1 MPHSSLAIANEFLH
15 RAREAGHAISHMQ
28 AQKLVY
34 LAHGWCLGAG
44 HGPLIEERFEAWN
57 FGPVERKLYDSL
69 KKYGSGLVT
78 EFIKWGDDTPL
89 NDLEEFPFAFEQM
102 NDFECD
108 LLPYIYDAYGKFHA
122 FQLSALTHLDGTP
135 WHKAYIRGQNRPIDN
150 KAIEDYFARLAQL
163 GTVAA

>member
-15 RAREAGHAISHMQ
+15 RAREAGDGLSHMQ
-28 AQKLVY
+28 TQKLVY

-44 HGPLIEERFEAWN
+44 NGPLIEEQFEAWT

-78 EFIKWGDDTPL
+78 QFIKWGDDTPL
-89 NDLEEFPFAFEQM
+89 NDAEEFPFAFEQM
-102 NDFECD
+102 NEFECE
-108 LLPYIYDAYGKFHA
+108 LLAYIYDAYGKFHA

-135 WHKAYIRGQNRPIDN
+135 WQRAYIRGQNRPIDN
-150 KAIEDYFARLAQL
+150 KAIEDYFARLAVQ